1 MFTFCLSLWI
11 ISPCTIIQ
19 VHTGKEKTHVDQ
31 FGLQKWKRLIRKA
44 KPSDWICKCDAPSAA
59 PSADWGWDGWQQTS
73 RYSLRTSRRHQC
85 PRVRVSVRFW
95 LCFDWQATCAVRC
108 GGMHMRPQASFL
120 NRLPCVFS
128 LCILETIDRKHH
140 VRFPYIADVCRLWD
154 SSYSFSF
161 RLIWS
166 SFNLT
171 KTPASP
177 PLTRWTNSPSFAP
190 KMTLKSDGKS
200 V

>member
-1 MFTFCLSLWI
+1 MR
-11 ISPCTIIQ
+11 ISSAYKSGSGWLEMRSRL
-19 VHTGKEKTHVDQ
+19 TGSVNATHRQ
-31 FGLQKWKRLIRKA
+31 QRR
-44 KPSDWICKCDAPSAA
+44 
-59 PSADWGWDGWQQTS
+59 QQTEVGMVGDK
-73 RYSLRTSRRHQC
+73 RDATVWGRPGVTS
-85 PRVRVSVRFW
+85 VRVSVRFW
-95 LCFDWQATCAVRC
+95 LCFDWQATCTARC
-108 GGMHMRPQASFL
+108 GGMHVRPQASFL

-140 VRFPYIADVCRLWD
+140 VRFRYVADVCRLWD